1 MSLGVKA
8 KLIALLVG
16 TAFVALL
23 MSCAAF
29 AYYDRTSFA
38 AARQQTLGVLVES
51 VAQSAFGPAAF
62 QDPDS
67 AQVILKVLEAEPM
80 AMAGAIYLKDEVRL
94 TEWKR
99 AGAGVELPAKG
110 GEFSIAPTS
119 WLIRREIKNAEQT
132 VGYLAVVFD
141 TKDVAARTRK
151 FIQIAGGVLGLA
163 ALAAFLIAAIA
174 QRVFTKPVHLLSQAA
189 HRVQAEKDFE
199 TRAVKVSNDE
209 LGELT
214 DAFNSMLA
222 MIQARDKEL
231 ESHRVHLE
239 DLVAERTQE
248 LNIKNEEMRLVLDN
262 VDQGFVTL
270 NRDGKIGAERS
281 ATFGRWFPEAAKTAV
296 LADILEARME
306 GIRDYFNMCF
316 GEVVAGMLPL
326 DVNLSQLPAYL
337 ETDDGRHFHVGYTP
351 IGRNEDHWERMLVVL
366 SDTTEEVNLK
376 RSEAEQAQTM
386 AVFEHVSRDRGGFVE
401 FFNEAE
407 SLLVRVTSDVPGP
420 LRNVLRDLHTLK
432 GNCGLFGLKPLANLI
447 HRIEDDCVDT
457 GDLPTPE
464 HRAELQTAWKRFTER
479 VHVFLGEES
488 RTIAITPDEFESLEQ
503 AVSSGA
509 SHATIQAALQRLL
522 AEPVEPKLER
532 LASRAVNLAERL
544 DKGKLSVVVNA
555 KGVRHPAGLQW
566 LWQVM
571 PHLIANAVDHGI
583 KREDAAGKPPVLTL
597 TAKELPGVLT
607 LEVGDNGAGIDW
619 ERVRSKA
626 QAAGLPHKT
635 HNELVAAL
643 FADGISTRDEASEVS
658 GRGVGLAAVKAACAE
673 HGAEI
678 GIDSKPNFGTRFLF
692 RVPVATPT
700 NVHAAPNLATNGQRW
715 SVPVASRASI
725 RPRVSLTPASS

>member
-1 MSLGVKA
+1 
-8 KLIALLVG
+8 
-16 TAFVALL
+16 
-23 MSCAAF
+23 MSCVAF

-99 AGAGVELPAKG
+99 ADAGVELPAKG

-163 ALAAFLIAAIA
+163 ALAAFLIAAVA
-174 QRVFTKPVHLLSQAA
+174 QRVFTRPVQLLSQAA
-189 HRVQAEKDFE
+189 HRVQAERDFE

-239 DLVAERTQE
+239 DLVSERTQE
-248 LNIKNEEMRLVLDN
+248 LN
-262 VDQGFVTL
+262 
-270 NRDGKIGAERS
+270 
-281 ATFGRWFPEAAKTAV
+281 
-296 LADILEARME
+296 
-306 GIRDYFNMCF
+306 
-316 GEVVAGMLPL
+316 
-326 DVNLSQLPAYL
+326 
-337 ETDDGRHFHVGYTP
+337 
-351 IGRNEDHWERMLVVL
+351 
-366 SDTTEEVNLK
+366 
-376 RSEAEQAQTM
+376 
-386 AVFEHVSRDRGGFVE
+386 
-401 FFNEAE
+401 
-407 SLLVRVTSDVPGP
+407 
-420 LRNVLRDLHTLK
+420 
-432 GNCGLFGLKPLANLI
+432 
-447 HRIEDDCVDT
+447 
-457 GDLPTPE
+457 
-464 HRAELQTAWKRFTER
+464 
-479 VHVFLGEES
+479 
-488 RTIAITPDEFESLEQ
+488 TPDEFESLEQ

-571 PHLIANAVDHGI
+571 PHLIANAVDHGVR
-583 KREDAAGKPPVLTL
+583 REEVAGKPPILTL
-597 TAKELPGVLT
+597 TAKELPGALT

-626 QAAGLPHKT
+626 EAAGLPHKT
-635 HNELVAAL
+635 HHELVAAL

-658 GRGVGLAAVKAACAE
+658 GRGVGLAAVKAACVE

-692 RVPVATPT
+692 RVPVAPPT
-700 NVHAAPNLATNGQRW
+700 HVHVAPNLATGGQRW